1 MMGVFSFVFADEL
14 ESLSP
19 FKQQKIGID
28 QKDVECNEGMFLAFK
43 VNGEKSSCVYPYT
56 LDKLISRGWALPHQ
70 EVNFWYLSPKMIE
83 KNNAYCKLGEKVGGG
98 YYKTQNSTLEF
109 QWIKEINDKDGNQGI
124 QVQLFNPE
132 EYKQYAYVYVDCFVS
147 PVDNFESCVD
157 ASNIIIDSYP
167 RQCKTND
174 GMIFIEKI
182 PNLEVEIKGEKQIR
196 RGAIQTLEINVM
208 RGNIPIEGAQVFI
221 DIEDYGENILKE
233 FDGRTD
239 THGKFVFSWEIPK
252 KFEDIETLLA
262 FVDVT
267 DNISSTTKL
276 FKFIV
281 YCLPGEKNCNVDG
294 N

>member
-1 MMGVFSFVFADEL
+1 MTGVFSFVFADDL
-14 ESLSP
+14 QSLSA
-19 FKQQKIGID
+19 FKQQKTGID
-28 QKDVECNEGMFLAFK
+28 QKDVKCKEGMFLAFK
-43 VNGEKSSCVYPYT
+43 VDSEKSSCVYPYT
-56 LDKLISRGWALPHQ
+56 LDKLINRGWALPHQ
-70 EVNFWYLSPKMIE
+70 DVNSWYLSPKTIE
-83 KNNAYCKLGEKVGGG
+83 QKNAYCKLGEKISGG

-109 QWIKEINDKDGNQGI
+109 QWIKGINDKDGNQGI
-124 QVQLFNPE
+124 QVQSFNPE
-132 EYKQYAYVYVDCFVS
+132 EFKQFAYVYIDCFVS
-147 PVDNFESCVD
+147 PVDDFQSCID
-157 ASNIIIDSYP
+157 ANNIIVDSYP
-167 RQCKTND
+167 RQCKTID

-196 RGAIQTLEINVM
+196 RGIIQTLEINVM
-208 RGNIPIEGAQVFI
+208 RGNIPIEGAKVFI

-233 FDGRTD
+233 FDGHTN